1 MSEQNAI
8 GFGLA
13 LRLAR
18 RELRGGLAGFRIFLL
33 CLILGIATIAS
44 VGSLSS
50 ALVAGMGAQGQAIL
64 GADIDFRLTHRQ
76 AFDEEKAWLE
86 AQGTVSE
93 IATMRTMVRLE

>member
-50 ALVAGMGAQGQAIL
+50 ALVAGMGAQGASHI
-64 GADIDFRLTHRQ
+64 GRRYRFPADPSAGL
-76 AFDEEKAWLE
+76 
-86 AQGTVSE
+86 
-93 IATMRTMVRLE
+93 